1 MAEIWPSRP
10 APGRLF
16 TLHCLPPLAPLSH
29 GYCPGSRRRGN
40 HGHPSK
46 SRPESRP
53 ESRPICAGAAP
64 LAHAARPRRP
74 LRRPLWPR
82 AAQAAVP
89 RAGALHRLRCTH
101 APPPHTHRPRPFPH
115 QTVHNPTKCSPLS
128 LFRAAGSLP
137 PAARRRRHGARPPF
151 VPRRARPRHRA
162 RAALARGSR
171 AVGDPHG
178 RLSALFEYHLRTR
191 SWHIE
196 VSHRTVGQFWV
207 VLGGHG
213 EQYHAVAVAAL

>member
-101 APPPHTHRPRPFPH
+101 APPTHTHRH
-115 QTVHNPTKCSPLS
+115 GLSLTKLCTTPLS
-128 LFRAAGSLP
+128 AVPCLSSARQALFLPP
-137 PAARRRRHGARPPF
+137 PAADGTAPDLPSF
-151 VPRRARPRHRA
+151 L
-162 RAALARGSR
+162 AALARAIEHEQRSR
-171 AVGDPHG
+171 GDLVPSATPMVG
-178 RLSALFEYHLRTR
+178 
-191 SWHIE
+191 
-196 VSHRTVGQFWV
+196 
-207 VLGGHG
+207 
-213 EQYHAVAVAAL
+213 